1 MRDSFRRASPK
12 ALAQGKA
19 RFRDGQRKGTP
30 LNAIMLLAQTPSP
43 LGFLSNPLL
52 MMIVV
57 MGIFYVLLI
66 LPQQRRQKQHRAMLA
81 ALKTGDKVITNGG
94 IYGTVAGIDE
104 DTVIVRIADQVK
116 IKMLRSAIAQ
126 VETGEGT
133 K

>member
-1 MRDSFRRASPK
+1 
-12 ALAQGKA
+12 
-19 RFRDGQRKGTP
+19 
-30 LNAIMLLAQTPSP
+30 MLLAQTPSP